1 MRKTFVTVALSFGLF
16 GCVDGDGSGVSARN
30 GEHDDEECGCKI
42 EGSAIGRVGSYVRVG
57 GELIVFEAWTPKPGS
72 PGEYLGFELSANAA
86 GVDYVVKAATSSYAG
101 SGTSWSHPDGD
112 DAHAI
117 SNVDFCDEDP
127 PEDPPPPP
135 HDDDGPPIL

>member
-1 MRKTFVTVALSFGLF
+1 MRKTFVMMALSFGLA
-16 GCVDGDGSGVSARN
+16 GCVDGDGSGSSARN
-30 GEHDDEECGCKI
+30 GEHDGDDCECKI
-42 EGSAIGRVGSYVRVG
+42 EGSAIGRVGAYVRVG

-72 PGEYLGFELSANAA
+72 PGEYVGFELSPNAA

-101 SGTSWSHPDGD
+101 SGTSWSHPDGE
-112 DAHAI
+112 HAI

-135 HDDDGPPIL
+135 PEDDGPPIL